1 LFLVILLIGL
11 LMLVG
16 GADMLVRG
24 GGQLALA
31 LRVPA
36 LVVGLTIVA
45 FGTSMPELCVSVAAA
60 LEASTE
66 MALANV
72 NGSNIANILLVLGCA
87 ALVRPL
93 AVNRA
98 LIRREIPAC
107 VLLQLLV
114 PLMCL
119 GGGITRLEGFILIA
133 VGAGYNIWLIYD
145 VMGGRRMA
153 AEELD
158 DLGESGTNNWKK
170 QLGLLLLGTVTLIV
184 GAYLFVD
191 SAEQVAL
198 LLGMSDRYIG
208 ITVVALGTSAPE
220 VVTALVSAYRGE
232 VDLAVGNSLGSNILN
247 VSMVLGV
254 TAMITP
260 VVFTDPGTW
269 SDIGVA
275 VFVTFLL
282 VPVVLRGKLGRVEG
296 ALMVLGYGVFVSM
309 SAG

>member
-1 LFLVILLIGL
+1 MFLVTLLIGL
-11 LMLVG
+11 MMLVG

-45 FGTSMPELCVSVAAA
+45 FGTSMPELCVSIAAA

-72 NGSNIANILLVLGCA
+72 NGSNIANIFLVLGCA
-87 ALVRPL
+87 AMVTPL
-93 AVNRA
+93 RVERS

-107 VLLQLLV
+107 FLLQLLV
-114 PLMCL
+114 PLMCI
-119 GGGITRLEGFILIA
+119 GGRINRLEGFILLV
-133 VGAGYNIWLIYD
+133 VGIGYNIWLLYD
-145 VMGGRRMA
+145 VMGGRRVA
-153 AEELD
+153 SDELD
-158 DLGESGTNNWKK
+158 DLGEIETSRWKK
-170 QLGLLLLGTVTLIV
+170 HLAFLLVGTVTLII

-191 SAEQVAL
+191 GAEKVAL
-198 LLGMSDRYIG
+198 YLGMSDRYIG

-220 VVTALVSAYRGE
+220 VVTGLVSAFRGE

-247 VSMVLGV
+247 ISMVLGI

-260 VVFTDPGTW
+260 VVFEDAGTW
-269 SDIGVA
+269 MDIGVA
-275 VFVTFLL
+275 VLATSLL
-282 VPVVLRGKLGRVEG
+282 IPVVLRGRLGRFEAFAMLAAYGLFV
-296 ALMVLGYGVFVSM
+296 VL
-309 SAG
+309 SA